1 MVVWKFQGLY
11 RGDAEKCFSEIQSIG
26 ESATPRQILDKA
38 RDSTTEL
45 HKCFEW
51 DDSVA
56 AEKYRLQQARQI
68 VGSLVYQKA
77 ETEQPEAPKI
87 RVMQSIVTEDTMVY
101 KPIKI
106 IVQNQNEY
114 SQLLIRAK
122 KELTAFKSR
131 YERLGELEE
140 VFRAIDN
147 L

>member
-26 ESATPRQILDKA
+26 ESATPQQILDKA

-87 RVMQSIVTEDTMVY
+87 RVMQSIVTEDTMAY
-101 KPIKI
+101 KPVKV

-114 SQLLIRAK
+114 SQLLTRAK

-131 YERLGELEE
+131 YERLSELEE
-140 VFRAIDN
+140 VFRSIDS